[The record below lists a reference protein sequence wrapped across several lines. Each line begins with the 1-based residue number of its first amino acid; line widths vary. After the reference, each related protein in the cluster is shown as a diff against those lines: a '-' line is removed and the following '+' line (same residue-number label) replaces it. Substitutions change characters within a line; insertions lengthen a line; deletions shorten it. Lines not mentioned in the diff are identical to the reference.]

1 MGKSIVRIWADEMS
15 TNRTSVT
22 REVDLFDPVYRDRV
36 RDAVWAAIVEASR
49 DPVTGLAP
57 VRNYE
62 IYDALLQVQAM
73 ILASSKEA
81 SSPAKTREIA
91 SELAKRLRTHIAGFR
106 KAYERD
112 GVPFEV
118 LHTDDM
124 Q

>member
-1 MGKSIVRIWADEMS
+1 MS
-15 TNRTSVT
+15 TKTTRVT

-36 RDAVWAAIVEASR
+36 REAVWAAIVEASR
-49 DPVTGLAP
+49 DLVTGLAP

-73 ILASSKEA
+73 ILASSKDT
-81 SSPAKTREIA
+81 SSPTKTREIS
-91 SELAKRLRTHIAGFR
+91 SELAKRLRTHIAGYR

-112 GVPFEV
+112 GIPFDV
-118 LHTDDM
+118 LHTDEL